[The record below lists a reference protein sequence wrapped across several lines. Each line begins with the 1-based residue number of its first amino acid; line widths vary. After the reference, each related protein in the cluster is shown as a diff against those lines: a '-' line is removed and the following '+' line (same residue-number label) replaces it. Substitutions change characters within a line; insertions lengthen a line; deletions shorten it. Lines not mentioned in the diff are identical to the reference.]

1 MYDYLLYILIAL
13 IALVAVCAVLLI
25 VLLILFLKKTSAER
39 QAERTQ
45 EVLRDLSSKA
55 DDVASKT
62 DRIGGVIDYT
72 NRSVADLNSRTEY
85 RLNAIQKQLTDDIKY
100 MSDMNAQN
108 LASIKRTVDENLT
121 QTLDDRLTKSYN
133 AINERLEAVYKH
145 LGEVTSLAASVSDIK
160 KVFTNVKLRG
170 TWGETQLDALLAQM
184 LSPDQYERSVKLSP
198 SSSTLVDFAVKIPSL
213 DESEVW
219 LPVDSKFPTE
229 EYQRL
234 VDAPDKESETKSLKA
249 LEKAIKIQ
257 ADSISQKYIIPPY
270 TTDFAVMY
278 LPTEGLYAEAQR
290 MSGLN
295 DYLYSKRVIACGPTN
310 FGALL
315 STLQTGFKT
324 ALIEKRSN
332 ELWKLLSALK
342 TEFSRFNEIL
352 DKTSRKLQE
361 AQDSIESASRK
372 TKTIE
377 RKLKDIDVIES
388 GKGEES

>member
-1 MYDYLLYILIAL
+1 MYDYLLYIL

-62 DRIGGVIDYT
+62 DRIGGFIDYT

>member
-1 MYDYLLYILIAL
+1 MYDYLLYIL

>member
-1 MYDYLLYILIAL
+1 MYDSLFYILVAL
-13 IALVAVCAVLLI
+13 AAVCAVLLI
-25 VLLILFLKKTSAER
+25 VLLILFLKRTSAEG
-39 QAERTQ
+39 QTERTR

-62 DRIGGVIDYT
+62 DRIGGFIDYT
-72 NRSVADLNSRTEY
+72 NRSIAELNSQTEY
-85 RLNAIQKQLTDDIKY
+85 RLNAIQKQLTEDIKY

-121 QTLDDRLTKSYN
+121 QTLDDRLTKSYS
-133 AINERLEAVYKH
+133 AVNERLEAVYKN
-145 LGEVTSLAASVSDIK
+145 LGEVASLAASVSDVK

-170 TWGETQLDALLAQM
+170 TWGEKQLDALLSQM

-198 SSSTLVDFAVKIPSL
+198 SSSALVDFAVKIPSL
-213 DESEVW
+213 DESETW
-219 LPVDSKFPTE
+219 LPIDSKFPTE

-234 VDAPDKESETKSLKA
+234 VDAPDKESEAKSLKA
-249 LEKAIKIQ
+249 LERAIKIQ
-257 ADSISQKYIIPPY
+257 ADSISQKYIVPPY

-295 DYLYSKRVIACGPTN
+295 DYLLSKRVVACGPTN

-315 STLQTGFKT
+315 SILQTGFKT
-324 ALIEKRSN
+324 TLIEKRSN

-342 TEFSRFNEIL
+342 SEFSRFNEIL